1 MREYKKDRNV
11 NEWMIISNAL
21 DPVSMNKLERIYHLQ
36 LALLNSQF
44 THYHT
49 TFSFLFNETLHG
61 DIFKVD
67 ADYLSISVWTKIT
80 GFRLDFSIDFILT
93 IINEKKRNKMLL
105 RTDTQHLMETAIN
118 WNDECYVCAVQ
129 SYGETIFFE
138 SHTSI
143 CCDFV

>member
-1 MREYKKDRNV
+1 M

-44 THYHT
+44 THYSLPQ
-49 TFSFLFNETLHG
+49 TFHFCLMKRFMG
-61 DIFKVD
+61 IFSKLMLITCPL
-67 ADYLSISVWTKIT
+67 AYGPKIT

-105 RTDTQHLMETAIN
+105 WTDTQHLMEMAIN
-118 WNDECYVCAVQ
+118 WNDECCVCICSAIVWQNKTKISCVNLLWFYV
-129 SYGETIFFE
+129 I
-138 SHTSI
+138 
-143 CCDFV
+143 